1 MREEEK
7 GEPGDG
13 AGEMSKE
20 SEVDK
25 NRVEETAGRRL
36 SERAEQRC
44 VQRRGEA
51 PALSL

>member
-1 MREEEK
+1 MCEEEK

-25 NRVEETAGRRL
+25 DRVEGTI
-36 SERAEQRC
+36 SEKSE
-44 VQRRGEA
+44 
-51 PALSL
+51 